1 MDEIKRTISYYDE
14 NFKDLIQRYEKANLD
29 FIHKILLE
37 NTDKKDF
44 ILELGFGSGRE
55 LNFLF
60 ENGYKNL
67 YGIDASKK
75 FVDFV
80 RNRFDSNNF
89 EVSILPEININKKFD
104 FIYSIAVF
112 MHLPTYTYE
121 KLAKNISD
129 RLKENGK
136 LFISFSLGERDEK
149 ERYFQKVDEELL
161 NKLFAKYNIYKKN
174 EFITTDSLNRNIKWK
189 NIIYGKNYAN

>member
-1 MDEIKRTISYYDE
+1 MNEIKKTINYYDKNFE
-14 NFKDLIQRYEKANLD
+14 NLIKRYEKANLD

-80 RNRFDSNNF
+80 RNRFNSNNF
-89 EVSILPEININKKFD
+89 EVSILPEINIDKKFD

-121 KLAKNISD
+121 KLTKNISD

-136 LFISFSLGERDEK
+136 LFISFSLGKRDEK
-149 ERYFQKVDEELL
+149 ERYFQKVNEKLL
-161 NKLFAKYNIYKKN
+161 DKLFAKYDIYKKS
-174 EFITTDSLNRNIKWK
+174 EFITTDSLNRDIKWK
-189 NIIYGKNYAN
+189 NIIYRKNYAN

>member
-1 MDEIKRTISYYDE
+1 MDEIKRTINYYDE

-37 NTDKKDF
+37 NTDEKDF

-80 RNRFDSNNF
+80 RNRFNSNNF
-89 EVSILPEININKKFD
+89 KISILPEINIDKKFD

-136 LFISFSLGERDEK
+136 IFISFSLGKRDEK

-161 NKLFAKYNIYKKN
+161 NKFFAKHNIYKKN
-174 EFITTDSLNRNIKWK
+174 EFITTDSLKRNIKWK
-189 NIIYGKNYAN
+189 NVIYCKN